1 MRKLW
6 EDQNESKQDLLID
19 KFYQVKLS
27 SLFLQLIYMFNSI
40 TIKVPVGTFLEG
52 ESLQSWWGI
61 LEEVKFDR

>member
-40 TIKVPVGTFLEG
+40 TIKVPLGTFFEG